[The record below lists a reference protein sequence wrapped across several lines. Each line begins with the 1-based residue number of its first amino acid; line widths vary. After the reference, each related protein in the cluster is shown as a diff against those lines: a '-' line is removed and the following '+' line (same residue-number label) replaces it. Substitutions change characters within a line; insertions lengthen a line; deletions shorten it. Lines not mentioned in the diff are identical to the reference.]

1 MGTIK
6 AVMFSALPPVRRPVP
21 LCARSTNGHLA
32 LTRLF
37 GDRTITPYSS
47 GTAALARALTL
58 CATRACIANP
68 EVIIPA
74 YGCPALIASCIQ
86 AGVSPRLVDTAEV
99 TWSYDPNALL
109 DSLTSRTVAIV
120 AVNLLGVGDG
130 SQYLSDVCRRA
141 GISLIQDSAQF
152 LPRVATE
159 WPGEYVILSFGRGKP
174 MNMLYGGA
182 LIGPSFAPPDCTR
195 EVTKHT
201 IRDRLLGTSAA
212 AIAFNFLTSPHPYWA
227 LSALPGT
234 GIGRVA
240 YTPLTNTSPLPK
252 NELQRLDAAF
262 QCYRA
267 AQSYRRD
274 IWAPALDE
282 WASFGILPLKGA
294 DCVTQMEPL
303 RLALLAPDE
312 NTRNLIVEALNTAHL
327 GASRF
332 YGCDLPHVS
341 GIPEAV
347 RRQGPFP
354 NATSLAQRLFTL
366 PTYALVTQETVTN
379 ARAQIMTLHR
389 SRRFN

>member
-21 LCARSTNGHLA
+21 LCTRRTNGHLS
-32 LTRLF
+32 LTRF
-37 GDRTITPYSS
+37 FDGRTITPYSS
-47 GTAALARALTL
+47 GTAALARALAL
-58 CATRACIANP
+58 SAARASVANP

-74 YGCPALIASCIQ
+74 YGCPDLIASCIH

-99 TWSYDPNALL
+99 TWSYDPDALSH
-109 DSLTSRTVAIV
+109 SLNSRTVAIV
-120 AVNLLGVGDG
+120 AVNLLGIGDG
-130 SQYLSDVCRRA
+130 SPYLSDVCRRT

-152 LPRVATE
+152 LPRIATE

-182 LIGPSFAPPDCTR
+182 LIGPSFAPPDCTQ
-195 EVTKHT
+195 EVTKHR
-201 IRDRLLGTSAA
+201 IRDRLLGTSVA
-212 AIAFNFLTSPHPYWA
+212 AIAFNFLTSPHQYWA
-227 LSALPGT
+227 FSALPGT
-234 GIGRVA
+234 GLGKVA
-240 YTPLTNTSPLPK
+240 YTPLSNASPLPPK
-252 NELQRLDAAF
+252 ELQRLDAAF
-262 QCYRA
+262 QCYCDT
-267 AQSYRRD
+267 QSYRRD

-312 NTRNLIVEALNTAHL
+312 NTRNVIVEALNTAHL

-332 YGCDLPHVS
+332 YGCDLPHVP

-354 NATSLAQRLFTL
+354 NATSLARRLFTL
-366 PTYALVTQETVTN
+366 PTHALVTTETVKT
-379 ARAQIMTLHR
+379 ACIKLVALH
-389 SRRFN
+389 SNGDI

>member
-1 MGTIK
+1 
-6 AVMFSALPPVRRPVP
+6 MFAALPPVRRPVP
-21 LCARSTNGHLA
+21 MCRRRANSHLA
-32 LTRLF
+32 LTRF
-37 GDRTITPYSS
+37 FSNRTITPYSS
-47 GTAALARALTL
+47 GTAALARALML
-58 CATRACIANP
+58 CAARASISNP

-74 YGCPALIASCIQ
+74 YGCPDLIASCIH

-99 TWSYDPNALL
+99 TWSYDPDALSHNL
-109 DSLTSRTVAIV
+109 NSRTVAII
-120 AVNLLGVGDG
+120 AVNLLGIGDG
-130 SQYLSDVCRRA
+130 SPYLSNVCRRT

-152 LPRVATE
+152 LPRVPTE
-159 WPGEYVILSFGRGKP
+159 WPGEYVVLSFGRGKP

-182 LIGPSFAPPDCTR
+182 LIGPSFASPDCTQ
-195 EVTKHT
+195 EVPRHS
-201 IRDRLLGTSAA
+201 IHDRLLGTSAA
-212 AIAFNFLTSPHPYWA
+212 AIAFNFLTSPRPYWA

-234 GIGRVA
+234 GLGKVT
-240 YTPLTNTSPLPK
+240 YTPLARASPLPQK
-252 NELQRLDAAF
+252 ELQRLDAAF

-282 WASFGILPLKGA
+282 WASFGILPLRGA

-332 YGCDLPHVS
+332 YGCDLPHVP

-366 PTYALVTQETVTN
+366 PTHSLVTQEAVTN

-389 SRRFN
+389 SRRLN